1 MEEAR
6 SLVVTAYLVER
17 PVDVG
22 VIGVPLDRCSIGGC
36 VSTLFGRIDGF
47 MDGLEREADME
58 EWCVSLDGTQDDCSE
73 RDDWVRVCQYPRV
86 QRKLG
91 ARLA

>member
-36 VSTLFGRIDGF
+36 VSTLFGRIDG
-47 MDGLEREADME
+47 LEREGRHGG
-58 EWCVSLDGTQDDCSE
+58 V
-73 RDDWVRVCQYPRV
+73 VRVLGWYPR
-86 QRKLG
+86 
-91 ARLA
+91 

>member
-1 MEEAR
+1 MIDESMIDESMIDESMTDESLIDEAMTG
-6 SLVVTAYLVER
+6 L
-17 PVDVG
+17 
-22 VIGVPLDRCSIGGC
+22 
-36 VSTLFGRIDGF
+36 IDGF

>member
-22 VIGVPLDRCSIGGC
+22 VIGVPLDRCSIGGWVC
-36 VSTLFGRIDGF
+36 VDFVCLEGL
-47 MDGLEREADME
+47 MDWNERADME

>member
-47 MDGLEREADME
+47 MDGLEREGRHGG
-58 EWCVSLDGTQDDCSE
+58 V
-73 RDDWVRVCQYPRV
+73 VRVLGWYPR
-86 QRKLG
+86 
-91 ARLA
+91 